1 MKSFKIIVLLCLLS
15 FCFSGLIE
23 SQGRT
28 PYLKKTGNVTQLI
41 VDDKPYLALG
51 GELSNNAATN
61 LDYLRAL
68 WPGLKERNLNTVLV
82 AISWAQFEPSEG
94 KYDYTIVDGVLKQAR
109 ENNMRL
115 VLLWFGSWKNTWS
128 SYVPDWIKKDFS
140 KYPRVQLRDGSGT
153 ERLTPLSE
161 VNQNADAKAF
171 AAFMKHLKEVD
182 SQDCTV
188 IMIQVQNEVGVIPDA
203 RDHSPM
209 ANRAYNGQVPRE
221 LMDYLV
227 KNRETI
233 APELRTIW
241 HAAGFKN
248 SGTWEE
254 VFGSGLPTHDLFMA
268 WYYAKYIGKVAE
280 AGKAEYNIPMFANAA
295 LIRTNYAPGQFNSG
309 GPLPHSADIWR
320 AGGPQIDFIAPDIY
334 FGFKEWSDKYVR
346 NGNPLFIPEMSRGA
360 NGASYVYYAIGHNNA
375 IGVSPFGIDR
385 SGGPNDPLGRSYNI
399 LSQLSPLILEHQTKG
414 NVAGVVLESITP
426 SQKITLG
433 GYMLNIQG
441 GNTQGQ
447 IQSGTISAAPDPH
460 GIFIA
465 SGPDEFYMAGSG
477 LTITFSPLTDGP
489 PIVGLATVEEGKF
502 MDGKWVP
509 GRRLAGDD
517 TGQGNNVSLSRT
529 TDILRVTVY
538 RYR

>member
-1 MKSFKIIVLLCLLS
+1 M
-15 FCFSGLIE
+15 
-23 SQGRT
+23 
-28 PYLKKTGNVTQLI
+28 KKTGNVTQLI
-41 VDDKPYLALG
+41 VDGKPFLALA

-61 LDYLRAL
+61 LDFLSGI
-68 WPGLKERNLNTVLV
+68 WPGLKERNLNTALV

-94 KYDYTIVDGVLKQAR
+94 KFDYTMVDGVLKQAR

-128 SYVPDWIKKDFS
+128 SYAPDWIKKDFT

-171 AAFMKHLKEVD
+171 AALMKHLKEVD
-182 SQDCTV
+182 GQKHTV
-188 IMIQVQNEVGVIPDA
+188 LMIQVQNEVGVIPDA
-203 RDHSPM
+203 RDHSPV

-227 KNRETI
+227 KNREII
-233 APELRTIW
+233 APELRAVW
-241 HAAGFKN
+241 LAAGFKN

-254 VFGSGLPTHDLFMA
+254 VFGPGLFTHDLFMA

-295 LIRTNYAPGQFNSG
+295 LIRTNYAPGQYNSG

-320 AGGPQIDFIAPDIY
+320 AGGPQLDFLAPDIY

-360 NGASYVYYAIGHNNA
+360 NGAAYVYYAIGHNNA
-375 IGVSPFGIDR
+375 IGVSPFGYNPERLSDR
-385 SGGPNDPLGRSYNI
+385 NDPIGRSYSI

-414 NVAGVVLESITP
+414 NVAGVLLESITP

-433 GYMLNIQG
+433 GYMLNIQRSS
-441 GNTQGQ
+441 TQTQ
-447 IQSGTISAAPDPH
+447 VQTGTAPAAPDPH

-477 LTITFSPLTDGP
+477 LTITFTPLTDGP
-489 PIVGLATVEEGKF
+489 PIVGLATVEEGRF
-502 MDGKWVP
+502 VDGKWVP

-517 TGQGNNVSLSRT
+517 TGQGNNISLSRGA
-529 TDILRVTVY
+529 DILRVTVY